1 MSRNNSIKIFTSLLV
16 LIAVA
21 CSCFNIPGVITP
33 SGTVDQ
39 QAPTPTRTETHQDPT
54 PTSTE
59 AQQVPI
65 PTSTAPKNAICG
77 WIENTS
83 TTGAM
88 APTLTVWGTGQVLQ
102 LWNLDMDAIDK
113 IRNTLLQGNFRV
125 FDPVYQAPDLLVN
138 FSSLEQVS
146 SCP

>member
-39 QAPTPTRTETHQDPT
+39 QAPTPTWTETHQAPT

-138 FSSLEQVS
+138 FSSIEQVS

>member
-39 QAPTPTRTETHQDPT
+39 QAPTPTWTETHQAPT

>member
-39 QAPTPTRTETHQDPT
+39 QAPTPTWTETHQAPT

-59 AQQVPI
+59 AQQVPT
-65 PTSTAPKNAICG
+65 PTSIAPKNTICG

-138 FSSLEQVS
+138 FSSIEQVS